1 MSKSGS
7 RDDSMDM
14 ADWDARL
21 RSPDCSADDR
31 KAFESWYAESAANR
45 KDFDGLT
52 DLLGTIREMRDEPE
66 LRSLQ
71 EWAVD
76 PNDIRAPKRRALAA
90 RSAVFAATVAAV
102 AVGLTVFVQSGSERP
117 VDDVAPTY
125 STAVGERS
133 TVYFVDGT
141 VADLNTDTE
150 LRLQFT
156 KEHRS
161 IELIKGQALFNVAE
175 DESRPFVVIAGD
187 QRIVAVGTVFDVRV
201 NGSEVAVTLIEGRVD
216 VAPEAE
222 AGSIEPP
229 TPIRMRVGERLTT
242 SSASGSV
249 APVVE
254 QTDAKR
260 ATIWRE
266 GRVFFDKTKLAD
278 AIAEMNRYSLVKIE
292 LDQESL
298 ADIPVSG
305 MFRTGRQSNFV
316 ETLESYFP
324 LKSEEID
331 ENLIVL
337 REK

>member
-1 MSKSGS
+1 MSKSVS

-52 DLLGTIREMRDEPE
+52 DLLGTIREIRDEPE

-76 PNDIRAPKRRALAA
+76 PNNVAGSKRRALAVW
-90 RSAVFAATVAAV
+90 SAAVAATVAAV
-102 AVGLTVFVQSGSERP
+102 AVTLTIFVQSGSEQP
-117 VDDVAPTY
+117 IGDVAPTY
-125 STAVGERS
+125 TTAVGERS
-133 TVYFVDGT
+133 TVHFVDGT

-161 IELIKGQALFNVAE
+161 IELMKGQALFNVAK

-187 QRIVAVGTVFDVRV
+187 QRIMAVGTVFDVRV

-216 VAPEAE
+216 VARE
-222 AGSIEPP
+222 AGAGSVEPP
-229 TPIRMRVGERLTT
+229 TPIRMRVGERLIT

-249 APVVE
+249 APIVE